1 MNKDKL
7 VQIALICQGKKFMKV
22 KSDYK
27 YRDEDEIESMNEDE
41 LRKMLNEM
49 IKRDPGTFKYS
60 ESSWTRERL
69 LNFIL
74 TCQGSSKPKEL
85 GIVSFVG
92 GGWTL

>member
-1 MNKDKL
+1 MNKEKL
-7 VQIALICQGKKFMKV
+7 VQIALICQGKKFVKV
-22 KSDYK
+22 KSNYK
-27 YRDEDEIESMNEDE
+27 YRTDDEIESMDEDD

-49 IKRDPGTFKYS
+49 IKREPGTYKYS
-60 ESSWTRERL
+60 ESSWTRDRL

-85 GIVSFVG
+85 GVVSFVG

>member
-1 MNKDKL
+1 MNKEKL
-7 VQIALICQGKKFMKV
+7 VQIALICQGKKFVKV
-22 KSDYK
+22 KSSYK
-27 YRDEDEIESMNEDE
+27 YRTDDEIESMNEDE
-41 LRKMLNEM
+41 LRNMLNEM
-49 IKRDPGTFKYS
+49 IKREPGTYKYS

-85 GIVSFVG
+85 GVVSFVG